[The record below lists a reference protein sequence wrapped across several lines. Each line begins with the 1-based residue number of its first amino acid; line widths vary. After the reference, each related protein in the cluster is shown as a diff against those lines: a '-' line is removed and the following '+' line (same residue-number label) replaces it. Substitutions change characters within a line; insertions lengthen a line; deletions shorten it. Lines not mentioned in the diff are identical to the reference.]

1 MGHYVEWRAFVG
13 PPYKPDTDAAHWDW
27 SNLDAGSAY
36 DPETDI
42 PATTLTATLS
52 SGATT
57 ATVASTTGWPSA
69 GSAWVGPNSGGQSW
83 ERIDYTGKTATTLT
97 GLARE
102 TADNEQA
109 GGHAS
114 GASVRFWWPLDTADG
129 VLSFTEEMIESKDGT
144 LATVTWTARLQGVT
158 IPQAALRTGNLVLI
172 QTRWESGGSM
182 GSWENEL
189 LGWLDS
195 PEARDSHE
203 KRRDWSVQVLSSGG
217 RLATTDAPGVRVG
230 SLNAARSAS
239 ANASSTMAA
248 ARKEASSG
256 EYTGEPSFSASNT
269 TDGSSSTLWIGE
281 RHIGKGNTPAN
292 PGTSYDGTAGSRIIS
307 QIHIK
312 PYVGQGEGYRW
323 IEITFTSA
331 NTYDGCW
338 LVASDDYF
346 ANLEGQSVSA
356 EAGDHIILAEN
367 PELFAEENPDHDA
380 LEVVDLADYQLWADA
395 FGAPYYAS
403 ADATTIFD
411 HIDTAGDNLCY
422 YYGPLGA
429 PQAQV
434 VWGTGT
440 RRTPYANAEWQD
452 NGGSASSNIAAPG
465 PGETMR
471 YIYAP
476 ASPTEA
482 ADYWEVSAIDTPGY
496 TVTSSSKA
504 WLQLE
509 LERMDLSLSGDIDNS
524 QTTGIVLMD
533 SAGDASADGL
543 PSSGTIQIGNEQISY
558 TSITRSTGTLGG
570 TVTRGA
576 SSTTAAAHSEGDKVY
591 VVDSGT
597 ATDALP
603 IESIVISRPSGGI
616 VLEDFVVRASK
627 LTTARTPDDAN
638 YTGDYS
644 TLATVTSN
652 SSAEYT
658 ITPGSPARV
667 RHLLIEISKMSEQP
681 ARPRINEIACTIDA
695 DVYGATTLSG
705 VKVGAAITAALDEM
719 GIPSGAYTDAGDT
732 LQVDN
737 YTTASDSALA
747 VLADLAEFTGSRV
760 TVGRDSKITIGRD
773 DYWPS
778 GSTPTA
784 TQTYT
789 RAHLATFEPVFR
801 NGQQVAQV
809 DLEWRNV
816 DESESGREK
825 HPSTKDPA
833 GRALRIGPHVHASS
847 SAAAAAAQKRYWMAR
862 RPYTVLGE
870 FADEQHD
877 RRPGEYHQLQWQ
889 IDEEMEE
896 MDRTYMA
903 VVVEHEIRD
912 GRWRTVGQWVQ
923 ISREDER

>member
-109 GGHAS
+109 GGHTS
-114 GASVRFWWPLDTADG
+114 GATVRFWWALDTAGG
-129 VLSFTEEMIESKDGT
+129 VLGFTEEMIESKDGT

-158 IPQAALRTGNLVLI
+158 IPQAAIRTGNLVLI

-182 GSWENEL
+182 GDWENL
-189 LGWLDS
+189 LVGWLDNV
-195 PEARDSHE
+195 EARDDHE
-203 KRRDWSVQVLSSGG
+203 KRREWSVQVLSIGG
-217 RLATTDAPGVRVG
+217 RLAGTEAPGIRVG
-230 SLNAARSAS
+230 NLNAAKGAGAGAS
-239 ANASSTMAA
+239 DTMTAP
-248 ARKEASSG
+248 RKEADAG
-256 EYTGEPSFSASNT
+256 EYTGEPSLAAGNT
-269 TDGSSSTLWIGE
+269 TDGSSDTLWMGERYIGE
-281 RHIGKGNTPAN
+281 ANEPAD
-292 PGTSYDGTAGSRIIS
+292 PGTAYDGTGGTRIIS
-307 QIHIK
+307 QVHIK
-312 PYVGQGEGYRW
+312 PYTGQGEGYRW
-323 IEITFTSA
+323 IEITYPASGTM
-331 NTYDGCW
+331 DGQW

-346 ANLEGQSVSA
+346 ANLEGLSITA
-356 EAGDHIILAEN
+356 EAGDHVILAEN

-380 LEVVDLADYQLWADA
+380 VEVADLADYQLWADA
-395 FGAPYYAS
+395 FGAPAYAS
-403 ADATTIFD
+403 TDATAIFD
-411 HIDTAGDNLCY
+411 HIDPAGDNLCL
-422 YYGPLGA
+422 YYGPGGIA
-429 PQAQV
+429 HAQV

-440 RRTPYANAEWQD
+440 RREPFGQAEWDD

-471 YIYAP
+471 FIYAP
-476 ASPTEA
+476 SSPTEA
-482 ADYWEVSAIDTPGY
+482 ADYWEVSNVGTPGY
-496 TVTSSSKA
+496 TIAADSKA
-504 WLQLE
+504 WIQLE
-509 LERMDLSLSGDIDNS
+509 LERMDLSLSAAIDSS
-524 QTTGIVLMD
+524 QTTGIVLQD
-533 SAGDASADGL
+533 SAGNASCDGL

-558 TSITRSTGTLGG
+558 TSLTRSTGTVAG

-576 SSTTAAAHSEGDKVY
+576 NSTTAAAHSADDKIY
-591 VVDSGT
+591 YIDSAV

-638 YTGDYS
+638 YTNDYS
-644 TLATVTSN
+644 ILATVTSN

-658 ITPGSPARV
+658 ITPGSPVRV
-667 RHLLIEISKMSEQP
+667 RHLLIEITKMSEQP

-695 DVYGATTLSG
+695 DVYGATTLAG
-705 VKVGAAITAALDEM
+705 VKVGAAITATLDEM
-719 GIPSGAYTDAGDT
+719 GIPSGAYTDAADT

-737 YTTASDSALA
+737 YTTASESALA
-747 VLADLAEFTGSRV
+747 VLSDLAEFTGTRI
-760 TVGRDSKITIGRD
+760 TVGRDSKIAIGRD

-778 GSTPTA
+778 GSTPSA

-789 RAHLATFEPVFR
+789 RAHLATFEPIFR
-801 NGQQVAQV
+801 NGQNVAQV
-809 DLEWRNV
+809 ELQWRNI
-816 DESESGREK
+816 DESESGIERY
-825 HPSTKDPA
+825 PATKDPA
-833 GRALRIGPHVHASS
+833 GKTIRMGPHIHAGA
-847 SAAAAAAQKRYWMAR
+847 SAAQAAARKRYWMLR
-862 RPYTVLGE
+862 RPYTVLAE
-870 FADEQHD
+870 FADEQHS
-877 RRPGEYHQLQWQ
+877 RRAGEYHQHQWQ

-903 VVVEHEIRD
+903 VVMEHEIRD
-912 GRWRTVGQWVQ
+912 NAWHTAGQWVQ